1 VAPPSETPLSR
12 DLAGAV
18 GWALFVGIGFALGL
32 ALGSLGADV
41 PTDSGF
47 LVYIG
52 LIVSGATLVIRLG
65 MVVVKRRAG
74 GFAPARR
81 PRPERARIAGAAPY
95 RPRPVERAVE
105 RPVER
110 AVERPDDDRDEP
122 RPARKAPAA
131 SKAASAKKTG
141 ERTATARKSPAKESP
156 ARKTAATK
164 ATRKKPPPDRTRKR

>member
-1 VAPPSETPLSR
+1 MAPPSETPLSR

-95 RPRPVERAVE
+95 RPRPVERPDA
-105 RPVER
+105 
-110 AVERPDDDRDEP
+110 RPDDDRDEP